1 MATKK
6 RVAEPKHDIAC
17 TVTLGRKAV
26 PQITRKRYGW
36 LPDLPDPRDYRFDPK
51 KALKLRGGAPRVR
64 VPARVDLRESGFLPP
79 VYDQGD
85 LGSCTANAI
94 AGAYEYEQ
102 RRQGLSDFMPSRLF
116 VYYNERVM
124 INTVNEDSG
133 AFIRDG
139 MKSVAKL
146 GVPPEPEWP
155 YDIGRFRQQPTG
167 QVYTDALEH
176 QVITYARVDTGS
188 QTHVKQAL
196 ATGTPVVFGFTVF
209 PWFEEIGA
217 DGVAKIPKGDP
228 GQVLG
233 GHAVLLVGY
242 ERLKGHRNTVYG
254 IVRNS
259 WGPAFGD
266 GGYCYMPLTWICDPN
281 NADDFWAIQSVEGA
295 LTMRRRSA

>member
-6 RVAEPKHDIAC
+6 RATEPKPDITC
-17 TVTLGRKAV
+17 TVTLGTTAV
-26 PQITRKRYGW
+26 PQITHKRYGW
-36 LPDLPDPRDYRFDPK
+36 LPDLPDHRDYRFDAN
-51 KALKLRGGAPRVR
+51 KALKLRGGAARVR
-64 VPARVDLRESGFLPP
+64 VPAHVDLRETGYLPP
-79 VYDQGD
+79 VYDQGS

-94 AGAYEYEQ
+94 VGAYEYEQ
-102 RRQGLSDFMPSRLF
+102 RRQGYPDFMPSRLF

-124 INTVNEDSG
+124 INTVGYDSG

-155 YDIGRFRQQPTG
+155 YDIGRFTQQPG
-167 QVYTDALEH
+167 SQIYTDALEH

-196 ATGTPVVFGFTVF
+196 ASQTPVVFGFTVF

-217 DGVAKIPKGDP
+217 DGVAKVPKGDQ

-233 GHAVLLVGY
+233 GHAVLAVGY
-242 ERLKGHRNTVYG
+242 ERLKSRGNAIWL

-259 WGPAFGD
+259 WGASWGD
-266 GGYCYMPLTWICDPN
+266 SGYCYVPATWVCDPE

-295 LTMRRRSA
+295 LQMRRSA